1 MKIFLAS
8 ATLFVVY
15 DSLSEKTRMRRG
27 ILREIEKTM
36 ENKKKESVAIQK
48 ESWNQWKEEKK
59 AENRRKREAMN
70 ETETIGS

>member
-1 MKIFLAS
+1 MTQTIKIYDLLYLFNVFTCYGFIWSFLF
-8 ATLFVVY
+8 L
-15 DSLSEKTRMRRG
+15 KRMRRG

-59 AENRRKREAMN
+59 AENRRKREV
-70 ETETIGS
+70 

>member
-1 MKIFLAS
+1 
-8 ATLFVVY
+8 
-15 DSLSEKTRMRRG
+15 MRRG

-59 AENRRKREAMN
+59 AENRRKREV
-70 ETETIGS
+70 